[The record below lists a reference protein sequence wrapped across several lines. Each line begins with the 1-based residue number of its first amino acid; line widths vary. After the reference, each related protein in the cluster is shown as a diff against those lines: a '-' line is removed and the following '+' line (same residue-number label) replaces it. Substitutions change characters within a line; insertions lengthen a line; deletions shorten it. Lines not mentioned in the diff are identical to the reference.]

1 MNCRA
6 LAVLLLGVLL
16 VLAGCAGTAPG
27 SNQTAA
33 TAGTDL
39 TAPQTPT
46 ERTAGRPAAS
56 TPTGTQMPTDATE
69 TPPTADTTTT
79 TAATQSNSSSSPEG
93 TLDIHYINVG
103 QGDATLIVGPTNETM
118 LIDTGDYRDDGE
130 TVLDYLRQHNI
141 NRIDYLITT
150 HADADHIGGHEAVID
165 YYETQANGIGAVY
178 DPGLASSS
186 QTYDEYLDA
195 VEEHDVPLYET
206 RAGDPIPFEGV
217 KTEVLAPPEPYL
229 DSEQRN
235 ENSIV
240 LRLTLG
246 QTSFMLPGDVE
257 EDGESYLVDQ
267 YGGSLRSA
275 VLKSAHHGSAGSNT
289 GPFLDAV
296 QPQVAVISSAY
307 DSQYGHPSEEAL
319 QRLADRDI
327 DAYWTATH
335 GNIVMTSDGETI
347 SIATQQTATTDPDSL
362 RDAQPVEPGSDSPVE
377 QRATIT
383 IDAETTSTPTPSTT
397 STATQTATETE
408 STPAPTPTVTDDG
421 APTGTPA
428 SSLAVAEVHADAE
441 GDESDNLNDEY
452 IMFENS
458 GSESLDL
465 SGWTV
470 ADAAG
475 REYTIPSDTVLSA
488 GETITLHTGEGTDT
502 ETDLY
507 WGSGSPVW
515 NNDGDTIIVTN
526 NQGERVIEE
535 DY

>member
-1 MNCRA
+1 MSCRI
-6 LAVLLLGVLL
+6 LAVLLLAVLL
-16 VLAGCAGTAPG
+16 VLAGCAGTVPG
-27 SNQTAA
+27 GNQTAA

-39 TAPQTPT
+39 TPPRTPT
-46 ERTAGRPAAS
+46 ERTAGTPATS
-56 TPTGTQMPTDATE
+56 VPSGTQ
-69 TPPTADTTTT
+69 PPTADTTTT
-79 TAATQSNSSSSPEG
+79 AAATQSNSSSSPEG

-130 TVLDYLRQHNI
+130 TVLDYLQQHDI
-141 NRIDYLITT
+141 NRIDYLVTT

-165 YYETQANGIGAVY
+165 YYEQQANGIGAVY

-186 QTYDEYLDA
+186 QTYQEYLDA
-195 VEEHDVPLYET
+195 VEEHDVQLYET

-217 KTEVLAPPEPYL
+217 KTEALGPPEPYL
-229 DSEQRN
+229 DGEQRN

-240 LRLTLG
+240 LRLALG
-246 QTSFMLPGDVE
+246 QTNFMLPGDVE

-275 VLKSAHHGSAGSNT
+275 ILKSAHHGSAGSNT
-289 GPFLDAV
+289 GSFLDAV

-307 DSQYGHPSEEAL
+307 DSQYGHPTEETL
-319 QRLADRDI
+319 RRLADRDI

-362 RDAQPVEPGSDSPVE
+362 GDAQPAEPGSDSPVE

-383 IDAETTSTPTPSTT
+383 VDAKATPTLSTT
-397 STATQTATETE
+397 STATQTATESE
-408 STPAPTPTVTDDG
+408 STPTTTVTDG
-421 APTGTPA
+421 GTPAGTPA

-452 IMFENS
+452 IVFENS
-458 GSESLDL
+458 GSEELDL
-465 SGWTV
+465 SDWTV

-475 REYTIPSDTVLSA
+475 REYTMPSDMALDA
-488 GETITLHTGEGTDT
+488 GETIMLHTGEGTNTD
-502 ETDLY
+502 EDLY

-526 NQGERVIEE
+526 NQGERVIKEK
-535 DY
+535 Y

>member
-1 MNCRA
+1 MNRRA

-27 SNQTAA
+27 SNQTTA

-46 ERTAGRPAAS
+46 ERTAGTPAAS

-79 TAATQSNSSSSPEG
+79 TAATQSNSSTSPEG

-130 TVLDYLRQHNI
+130 AVLNYLRQHNI
-141 NRIDYLITT
+141 NRIDYLVTT

-165 YYETQANGIGAVY
+165 YYETQANGIGAIY

-186 QTYDEYLDA
+186 QTYREYLDA
-195 VEEHDVPLYET
+195 VEKYDVQLYET
-206 RAGDPIPFEGV
+206 RAGDSIPFEGV
-217 KTEVLAPPEPYL
+217 KTEVLAPPKPYL

-257 EDGESYLVDQ
+257 EDGESYLVDE
-267 YGGSLRSA
+267 YGGGLQSTI
-275 VLKSAHHGSAGSNT
+275 LKSAHHGSAGSNT

-307 DSQYGHPSEEAL
+307 DSQYGHPAEEAL
-319 QRLADRDI
+319 QRLADRNI
-327 DAYWTATH
+327 DAYWTTTH
-335 GNIVMTSDGETI
+335 GNIVMSSDGETI
-347 SIATQQTATTDPDSL
+347 SVATQQTAPTDPNSL
-362 RDAQPVEPGSDSPVE
+362 RDGEPVEPGSDTPVE
-377 QRATIT
+377 QRTTIT
-383 IDAETTSTPTPSTT
+383 DSTEPTQTPTPTSTPTV
-397 STATQTATETE
+397 TQTTTETE
-408 STPAPTPTVTDDG
+408 STPTSTETSTTAR
-421 APTGTPA
+421 
-428 SSLAVAEVHADAE
+428 SLAVAEIHADAE
-441 GDESDNLNDEY
+441 GDESNNLNDEY
-452 IMFENS
+452 IVFENT
-458 GSESLDL
+458 GSENLDL

-470 ADAAG
+470 ADAADH
-475 REYTIPSDTVLSA
+475 EYTIPSNTVLGA
-488 GETITLHTGEGTDT
+488 GETITLHTGEGTSTD
-502 ETDLY
+502 TDLY
-507 WGSGSPVW
+507 WGSGSAIW
-515 NNDGDTIIVTN
+515 NNGGDTITVTN
-526 NQGERVIEE
+526 DQGKPVIEE